1 MASTDRARELAR
13 VSRDLQR
20 LAARLSALT
29 AEVGEGAFPAPTP
42 EVVRLVLGIRLL
54 WFDHVGNDLGEPAR
68 NMLLALYAAQLEE
81 SRLGPTRLAR
91 AAAVPLATAL
101 RWIETLRECGLVDAT
116 LEPRHRWHL
125 TLTAEAVSAIDA
137 YLAAV
142 FRRSFMAL

>member
-1 MASTDRARELAR
+1 MEPMDRARELAK
-13 VSRDLQR
+13 VSRDLRR

-29 AEVGEGAFPAPTP
+29 GEVGEDAFPAPTP

-54 WFDHVGNDLGEPAR
+54 WFDHFGVDLGEPAR
-68 NMLLALYAAQLEE
+68 NMLLALYAAQLEG
-81 SRLGPTRLAR
+81 RWLGPTRLAK

-101 RWIETLRECGLVDAT
+101 RWIEMLRERGLVDAT
-116 LEPRHRWHL
+116 PEPRHRWRL
-125 TLTAEAVSAIDA
+125 TLTADAINAIDA